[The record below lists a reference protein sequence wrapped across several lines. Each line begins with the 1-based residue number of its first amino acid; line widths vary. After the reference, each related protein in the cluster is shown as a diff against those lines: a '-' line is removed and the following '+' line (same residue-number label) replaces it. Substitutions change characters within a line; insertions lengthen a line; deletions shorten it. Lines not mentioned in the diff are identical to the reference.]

1 MKTMVPK
8 YWIKRKSRGE
18 SPRELHVFRCR
29 DAEKNLI
36 TKATGPAVKTAA
48 EVQTESDTL
57 SRDDIRALKNLARYY
72 ETTVDYLLHRKRP
85 LHVVGINLLSG
96 MAKGFGIAI
105 GITVIAF
112 IAFRILNRLE
122 ILNLPL
128 IGDFIAELLDYIES
142 VQRLGNV

>member
-1 MKTMVPK
+1 MEQT
-8 YWIKRKSRGE
+8 
-18 SPRELHVFRCR
+18 PRDIRILRRLGLDDEADLNAAAV
-29 DAEKNLI
+29 AP
-36 TKATGPAVKTAA
+36 AAAAVKAAADTAEA
-48 EVQTESDTL
+48 ETL
-57 SRDDIRALKNLARYY
+57 SREDIRALKNLARYY

-112 IAFRILNRLE
+112 IAFRILNSLE

-128 IGDFIAELLDYIES
+128 IGDFVAELLEYIET